1 MPKNQSKIIANSSTL
16 IFEACCHEGLTHTG
30 LSLVAYTTVEYKN
43 FLRSQPGSK
52 KELRQFNRLGNM
64 PTVCKINAR
73 NSMEVLMLGRMR
85 EHAKALSVTL
95 WLVIFAFIGT
105 TFLVWGFRSTSG
117 PPGLGAIAIVEG
129 EKVPYAE
136 YQQAYQRQYQQYQ
149 GAMGDKFDEKI
160 LERLNLKGQ
169 VVEGLIARHLLL
181 HEARRLGIVIT
192 SDELAAEITRFP
204 AFNDKTGFT
213 RERYLRTLA
222 SARLSP
228 ERFEESL
235 REDLLLSKLEEWV
248 KGGVN
253 LLPDEVREAF
263 RFNRGAVKVEYLLFA
278 DPKAQQAIIQRV
290 AGLVREAK
298 PWEEIVKASGVEPL
312 STGFF
317 SWDQEVKRVSDPD
330 SFKEAAL
337 ALEKGAMSPVIQ
349 GTKAGYLL
357 RAIDR
362 KDPDPAQFEREKT
375 QFSRGLLK
383 RKRDQVY
390 GDWVRQMRVRAK
402 VKIDT
407 ANL

>member
-1 MPKNQSKIIANSSTL
+1 
-16 IFEACCHEGLTHTG
+16 
-30 LSLVAYTTVEYKN
+30 
-43 FLRSQPGSK
+43 
-52 KELRQFNRLGNM
+52 
-64 PTVCKINAR
+64 
-73 NSMEVLMLGRMR
+73 MLGRMR

-204 AFNDKTGFT
+204 AFNDKTGFS

>member
-1 MPKNQSKIIANSSTL
+1 
-16 IFEACCHEGLTHTG
+16 
-30 LSLVAYTTVEYKN
+30 
-43 FLRSQPGSK
+43 
-52 KELRQFNRLGNM
+52 
-64 PTVCKINAR
+64 
-73 NSMEVLMLGRMR
+73 MLGRMR

-204 AFNDKTGFT
+204 AFNDKTGFS

-298 PWEEIVKASGVEPL
+298 PWEEIVKASGVVPL

-317 SWDQEVKRVSDPD
+317 SWDQEVTRVSDPD

>member
-1 MPKNQSKIIANSSTL
+1 
-16 IFEACCHEGLTHTG
+16 
-30 LSLVAYTTVEYKN
+30 
-43 FLRSQPGSK
+43 
-52 KELRQFNRLGNM
+52 
-64 PTVCKINAR
+64 
-73 NSMEVLMLGRMR
+73 MLGRMR
-85 EHAKALSVTL
+85 DHAKALSVTL

-105 TFLVWGFRSTSG
+105 TFLVYGFRSTSG
-117 PPGLGAIAIVEG
+117 RPGLGAIAIVEG

-204 AFNDKTGFT
+204 AFSDKTGFS

-228 ERFEESL
+228 EKFEESL

-290 AGLVREAK
+290 AGLVREAR
-298 PWEEIVKASGVEPL
+298 PWEEIVKASGVKPL

>member
-1 MPKNQSKIIANSSTL
+1 
-16 IFEACCHEGLTHTG
+16 
-30 LSLVAYTTVEYKN
+30 
-43 FLRSQPGSK
+43 
-52 KELRQFNRLGNM
+52 
-64 PTVCKINAR
+64 
-73 NSMEVLMLGRMR
+73 MLGRMR
-85 EHAKALSVTL
+85 DHAKALSVTL

-105 TFLVWGFRSTSG
+105 TFLVYGFRSTSG
-117 PPGLGAIAIVEG
+117 RPGLGAIAIVEG

-204 AFNDKTGFT
+204 AFSDKTGFS

-228 ERFEESL
+228 EKFEESL

-298 PWEEIVKASGVEPL
+298 PWEEIVKASGVKPL

-390 GDWVRQMRVRAK
+390 GDWVRQMRARAK

>member
-1 MPKNQSKIIANSSTL
+1 
-16 IFEACCHEGLTHTG
+16 
-30 LSLVAYTTVEYKN
+30 
-43 FLRSQPGSK
+43 
-52 KELRQFNRLGNM
+52 
-64 PTVCKINAR
+64 
-73 NSMEVLMLGRMR
+73 MLGRMR